1 MEFISES
8 PAETMSFAAKIA
20 DACHGNEIIL
30 LDGELGA
37 GKTTFTKGFAKAL
50 GIEQDVTSPTFTL
63 MKTYAGGRVNLYHF
77 DLYRAESE
85 DDVEELGFRD
95 YFEAGGICI
104 IEWNKFSDLPGKVIK
119 ISFSYCGDSSRK
131 IVVEGL

>member
-1 MEFISES
+1 MEFISKS
-8 PAETMSFAAKIA
+8 SDETMTFAARIA
-20 DACHGNEIIL
+20 EACKGNEIIL

-50 GIEQDVTSPTFTL
+50 GIEQNVTSPTFTL
-63 MKTYAGGRVNLYHF
+63 MKTYSEGRLTLYHF

-95 YFEAGGICI
+95 YFEAGGVCI
-104 IEWNKFSDLPGKVIK
+104 IEWNKFTDFPRKPIK
-119 ISFSYCGDSSRK
+119 INFDYCGDSARK
-131 IVVEGL
+131 IVTEGL